1 MGRDMAERMG
11 EGPCH
16 LGVGMSTRSRT
27 NKMPDKDDNHFN
39 YSYNL
44 TVEDSRFQ
52 TAALKRNVL
61 WEDEE
66 DFLVTALRVNASR
79 RQKHPR
85 IQGFVEETVPLYSL
99 SDFKRCFRMSRG
111 TFEVVLGELANRC
124 EVPQELDR
132 GGRKPIS
139 VEKHLLLTLWFLGN
153 QEPFHSVADRFNVSE
168 SCAFNCLRR
177 VCQALKNMAGTVIVW
192 PKGERAR
199 DVVSGFKAKRGIPG
213 VIGAIDGSHIPIKAP
228 TSCPENYINR
238 KGFHSVVLQA
248 VSDHEMMFTDCYV
261 GWPGSVHDARV
272 LNNSSLKSVAEKFED
287 DSFLLGDS
295 AYPSKTWLMTPCK
308 DYGNL
313 TAQKKHYNFLQSS
326 TRMVV
331 EKSFASLKGRF
342 RKLKYMDMDIRH
354 IPETVIEGLSAR
366 NALCVLAKLK
376 NCHKQLQISHASSF
390 MCA

>member
-1 MGRDMAERMG
+1 
-11 EGPCH
+11 
-16 LGVGMSTRSRT
+16 
-27 NKMPDKDDNHFN
+27 
-39 YSYNL
+39 
-44 TVEDSRFQ
+44 
-52 TAALKRNVL
+52 
-61 WEDEE
+61 
-66 DFLVTALRVNASR
+66 
-79 RQKHPR
+79 
-85 IQGFVEETVPLYSL
+85 
-99 SDFKRCFRMSRG
+99 MSRG
-111 TFEVVLGELANRC
+111 TFEVVLGALANRC

-153 QEPFHSVADRFNVSE
+153 QEPFRSVADRFNVSE

-272 LNNSSLKSVAEKFED
+272 LNNSDLFNSVAEKFED

-295 AYPSKTWLMTPCK
+295 AYPLKTWLMTPCK

-354 IPETVIEGLSAR
+354 IPETVIA
-366 NALCVLAKLK
+366 ACVLHNLCLLDGDDAEEFLDQEEDEINNFQNILRDDGRAEAKRD
-376 NCHKQLQISHASSF
+376 QLIQQLYAERSH
-390 MCA
+390 